1 MWFTIWIVI
10 YIRRIVIYYAK
21 LRSKFTIVIYDRKTL
36 IVQATGSFGI
46 KKIDQIIIGET
57 WESL

>member
-1 MWFTIWIVI
+1 M
-10 YIRRIVIYYAK
+10 
-21 LRSKFTIVIYDRKTL
+21 IVIYDRKTL

-46 KKIDQIIIGET
+46 KKIDQITIGET